1 MRRKGMFL
9 FCLIA
14 FYLNIRYNI
23 SILHRGEVSQ
33 VFDSF
38 VRFFH
43 IMENMFSRETAIL
56 MVIALILA
64 SILSAVNAI
73 GVRDSTI
80 KKTGKDTWTIF
91 KYR

>member
-1 MRRKGMFL
+1 
-9 FCLIA
+9 
-14 FYLNIRYNI
+14 
-23 SILHRGEVSQ
+23 